1 MINILVFERKFV
13 ETNQA
18 VYAWEGELRGAD
30 RSIIRRFLPE
40 NFLVATP
47 MGLIQKTV
55 KGGECRNGR
64 S

>member
-1 MINILVFERKFV
+1 MLGN
-13 ETNQA
+13 
-18 VYAWEGELRGAD
+18 GELRGAD

-55 KGGECRNGR
+55 KGGSVKMADHEA
-64 S
+64 